1 MTPHSVFLRNK
12 CILPAPLDPLT
23 EPVGEHWSRVEEI
36 TAPVFETMIRQR
48 GWHFMPVDNL
58 CTRKGLGLT
67 EDAAIERAL
76 LRTLNR
82 IAERFNAAEFIAV
95 GATKYPGFYIA
106 SVTLQPRQLQQ
117 YTWLEIA
124 GDWLPLPAPAR

>member
-1 MTPHSVFLRNK
+1 
-12 CILPAPLDPLT
+12 
-23 EPVGEHWSRVEEI
+23 
-36 TAPVFETMIRQR
+36 
-48 GWHFMPVDNL
+48 MPVDNL
-58 CTRKGLGLT
+58 CARKGLGLT

-82 IAERFNAAEFIAV
+82 IAGRFNAAEFIAA

-124 GDWLPLPAPAR
+124 GDWLPLPAPAP

>member
-23 EPVGEHWSRVEEI
+23 EPVSEHWSRVEEI

-58 CTRKGLGLT
+58 CARKGLGLT

-82 IAERFNAAEFIAV
+82 IAGRFNAAEFIAA